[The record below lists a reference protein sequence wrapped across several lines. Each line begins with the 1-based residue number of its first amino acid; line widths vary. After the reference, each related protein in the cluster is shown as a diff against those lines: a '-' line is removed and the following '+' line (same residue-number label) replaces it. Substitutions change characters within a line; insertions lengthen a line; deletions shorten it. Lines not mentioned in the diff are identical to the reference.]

1 MGIVVALDVHRNQIT
16 FKALE
21 RETGELRRGRIAPA
35 TRAELRAWLA
45 QIRGSRGRG
54 CD

>member
-21 RETGELRRGRIAPA
+21 HGTGELRREP
-35 TRAELRAWLA
+35 
-45 QIRGSRGRG
+45 
-54 CD
+54 C